1 MASMLV
7 VILFFSCLLLENQE
21 MGDTS
26 GCQINSNNLAVYL
39 QGVTVTPSSNITSE
53 YFVTGSLP
61 SSASTHRVWQ
71 FTTQGTLTGPLTAT
85 LTLDY
90 TVAHENCPNY
100 NITFDGR
107 LNGTFIVH
115 NQVFSAN
122 KFISYQLT
130 STYVLVLTLRIPTSI
145 LECFGDK
152 PQHYSF
158 SVYVNDLTET
168 SSTYILGNFQ
178 QSELN
183 TTQVLQGTTSSGE
196 LCNWSNGQSYY
207 YGGYGI
213 SSSINTYT
221 GYLTLSPAVFSE
233 NSCSG
238 PTTFVIDI
246 SSGFPTY
253 SSTSNSY
260 IVLGLQFDVGLSTA
274 DPLTLTVSANNTS
287 TSNKLYFGY
296 FASTGK
302 YGVQLILVYSSSN
315 TLDSYVLSPSN
326 DGNFFIT
333 VSPSS
338 TVTYPIL
345 DASGYVMYETTASTV
360 TLFATLGTS
369 AIYISFA
376 TTPVSGY
383 SLQLNNFSTS
393 STIYLNNPSTGSYQQ
408 VSITNTTSTT
418 FYYCVATWQTY
429 SCAVLSFSYTTNNS
443 LTSTVIEG
451 SNDCTWSESQTYSYP
466 GSYCNDASGNPVY
479 TGYLQFAVN
488 SSSCTAPTNLVLS
501 ISDFPTTTTGTV
513 LLGLEFDSTT
523 SYNTNPSTIVIDYG
537 ATTMSTISLP
547 SSIPDEIPIYGY
559 ILLYNAST
567 GWQVQ
572 NYATALTSVLYVISS
587 FSYSSSVEIFIL
599 DTSGNTLYLYDGG
612 NFTLFFQ
619 NYPTVYVSFI
629 SSPSQNEIFAGYY
642 TYPYTSIYFATT
654 VQQYQLIENFEDA
667 AYYYYCNTSWGTD
680 SC

>member
-1 MASMLV
+1 
-7 VILFFSCLLLENQE
+7 

-39 QGVTVTPSSNITSE
+39 QGVTVIPSSNITSE

-61 SSASTHRVWQ
+61 SSASTKRVWQ

-145 LECFGDK
+145 LKCFGNK
-152 PQHYSF
+152 PQHYFF

-168 SSTYILGNFQ
+168 SSTYILANFQ

-183 TTQVLQGTTSSGE
+183 TTQVLQGTTSSGA

-213 SSSINTYT
+213 GSSINTYT

-260 IVLGLQFDVGLSTA
+260 IVLGLQFDVGLSTP

-287 TSNKLYFGY
+287 TSNELY
-296 FASTGK
+296 FASTGQ
-302 YGVQLILVYSSSN
+302 YGVQLILGYSSSSN
-315 TLDSYVLSPSN
+315 TLNSYVLSPSN

-429 SCAVLSFSYTTNNS
+429 SCATLSFSYTTNNS

-466 GSYCNDASGNPVY
+466 GSYCNDANGNPVY

-537 ATTMSTISLP
+537 ATTTSTISLP

-567 GWQVQ
+567 
-572 NYATALTSVLYVISS
+572 
-587 FSYSSSVEIFIL
+587 
-599 DTSGNTLYLYDGG
+599 
-612 NFTLFFQ
+612 
-619 NYPTVYVSFI
+619 
-629 SSPSQNEIFAGYY
+629 
-642 TYPYTSIYFATT
+642 
-654 VQQYQLIENFEDA
+654 
-667 AYYYYCNTSWGTD
+667 
-680 SC
+680 

>member
-1 MASMLV
+1 
-7 VILFFSCLLLENQE
+7 

-53 YFVTGSLP
+53 YFVTASLP
-61 SSASTHRVWQ
+61 SSASTKRVWQ
-71 FTTQGTLTGPLTAT
+71 FQSQGTLTGPLTAT

-90 TVAHENCPNY
+90 TIAHENCPNY

-130 STYVLVLTLRIPTSI
+130 STYVLVLTLRIPKTI

-158 SVYVNDLTET
+158 SVNLNDASAT
-168 SSTYILGNFQ
+168 SSTYILDDFS
-178 QSELN
+178 QSDLN

-207 YGGYGI
+207 YGGGYGI
-213 SSSINTYT
+213 SSSVNAYT
-221 GYLTLSPAVFSE
+221 GYLTLSPTVFSE

-260 IVLGLQFDVGLSTA
+260 IVLGLQFDVGLSTP
-274 DPLTLTVSANNTS
+274 DPLTLTVSSANNTS
-287 TSNKLYFGY
+287 TSNELY
-296 FASTGK
+296 FASTGQ

-315 TLDSYVLSPSN
+315 TLNSYVLSPSN
-326 DGNFFIT
+326 DENFFIT

-418 FYYCVATWQTY
+418 FYYCVAIATWQTY
-429 SCAVLSFSYTTNNS
+429 SCATLSFSYTTNNS

-466 GSYCNDASGNPVY
+466 GSYSNDANGNPVY
-479 TGYLQFAVN
+479 TGYLQFAVI

-513 LLGLEFDSTT
+513 LLGLEFDST
-523 SYNTNPSTIVIDYG
+523 SSGGTNPSTIVIDYG

-547 SSIPDEIPIYGY
+547 SSTPYEFSGYGY

-572 NYATALTSVLYVISS
+572 NYATALTSVLYVIIS
-587 FSYSSSVEIFIL
+587 SYSSGIYIL
-599 DTSGNTLYLYDGG
+599 DTSGNTLYEYVDSSFYFGFLQ
-612 NFTLFFQ
+612 Q
-619 NYPTVYVSFI
+619 NPPTVYVSFI
-629 SSPSQNEIFAGYY
+629 SSPSQNESIIGYN
-642 TYPYTSIYFATT
+642 TYSINSIYFATT
-654 VQQYQLIENFEDA
+654 VQQYQLIENFEMA
-667 AYYYYCNTSWGTD
+667 TNYYYCNTSWGTD